1 MKIKSLLITVLACFV
16 IIPSV
21 VFACIANVEMN
32 KLAMKNYKQTAQSM
46 AENQTYNISEYF
58 RIISASA
65 KQIADN
71 PDILSFDKEKNPT
84 TTDAL
89 AIYSNIASAD
99 NQNVRIDRIMIVNKS
114 DFRPVVGTNK
124 DFNDLTRDDVLYGTL
139 KNICAR
145 KDGEV
150 TFYTPDVYTNFNEG
164 DKEKNDPLFPGKR
177 ETACDLW

>member
-1 MKIKSLLITVLACFV
+1 MTIVRKGQEYTVKDVGKVGYFFMKIKSLLITVLACFV

-21 VFACIANVEMN
+21 AFACIADVEMN

-89 AIYSNIASAD
+89 SIYSA
-99 NQNVRIDRIMIVNKS
+99 
-114 DFRPVVGTNK
+114 
-124 DFNDLTRDDVLYGTL
+124 
-139 KNICAR
+139 
-145 KDGEV
+145 
-150 TFYTPDVYTNFNEG
+150 
-164 DKEKNDPLFPGKR
+164 
-177 ETACDLW
+177 

>member
-21 VFACIANVEMN
+21 AFACIADVEMN

-99 NQNVRIDRIMIVNKS
+99 NPNVRIDRIMIVNKS
-114 DFRPVVGTNK
+114 DFRPVVGTTK
-124 DFNDLTRDDVLYGTL
+124 ILTILPEMMFCTVLSRIY
-139 KNICAR
+139 
-145 KDGEV
+145 V
-150 TFYTPDVYTNFNEG
+150 
-164 DKEKNDPLFPGKR
+164 KEKTERLHSILPMYIQTSMKATRKR
-177 ETACDLW
+177 TILSSPEKQQTACDLW